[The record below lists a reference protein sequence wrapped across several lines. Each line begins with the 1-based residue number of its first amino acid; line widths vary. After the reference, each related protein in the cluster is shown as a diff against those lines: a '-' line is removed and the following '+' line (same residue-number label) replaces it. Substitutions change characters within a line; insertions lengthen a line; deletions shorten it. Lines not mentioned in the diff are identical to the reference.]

1 MTARFRTFSVL
12 KTPER
17 SCFVSNT
24 NVNKL
29 PTVAA
34 IDCFLGGLVV
44 SGVPPQMLAAYPPA
58 QAKALAQPGPHGGS
72 AQLALWQ
79 PASCPCPY
87 AALFVSSADLRMR
100 VGSSAYHLL
109 ICACSSAH
117 AQVTVPVNDSRKNV
131 KKTQNQIVT
140 GMCLGVVNARANG
153 IATSLASRLR
163 PNLTRTLVNF
173 AKHAKPGF
181 AFTSIQVNKN
191 YASALHCDANNL
203 GPSYIVGVIHSPC
216 SLPYLSLT

>member
-1 MTARFRTFSVL
+1 MYPCVATLNRPAPVRQEMADAAVRLAMGEVAESPNIKKTEEEEALDITAEIENPSFQDIHDALESVRHPL
-12 KTPER
+12 R
-17 SCFVSNT
+17 S
-24 NVNKL
+24 
-29 PTVAA
+29 
-34 IDCFLGGLVV
+34 
-44 SGVPPQMLAAYPPA
+44 
-58 QAKALAQPGPHGGS
+58 
-72 AQLALWQ
+72 
-79 PASCPCPY
+79 
-87 AALFVSSADLRMR
+87 SSAH
-100 VGSSAYHLL
+100 HLL

-216 SLPYLSLT
+216 SLPYLSLTWVAYMYR